1 MLLAPAGMGMLLAPA
16 GMADTPAVTPEGAAL
31 KVPVIPGEDLQIGE
45 SLGEGGQ
52 GEVFRGRWL
61 SRECDVAVKRF
72 NVDSSGVP
80 KGTWEGVLDRGM
92 KEMQRM
98 AEAAMHSNR
107 VCP

>member
-1 MLLAPAGMGMLLAPA
+1 M
-16 GMADTPAVTPEGAAL
+16 
-31 KVPVIPGEDLQIGE
+31 
-45 SLGEGGQ
+45 
-52 GEVFRGRWL
+52 FRGRWL